1 VFRAS
6 QSTNGNFATDVEN
19 TIIVSGDRILK
30 PSNSRV
36 IQSVNVVEDISE
48 ISSLLVINST
58 SNSVLENNLSSAV
71 LKNNHSTG
79 KTNFNIG
86 GNTYVEYKSQEQHT
100 STNNSHTSN
109 HNAQFLTSTEAAVKA
124 FNEGDNGLG
133 YLIQLNNNTSEAK
146 SGAAANNNIATN
158 KDARLFSI
166 TENTVQSVEYTNAIS
181 TLSNNQG
188 TTTLGGITLF
198 NPLTEI
204 HSAWN
209 SRNSSMTTTGTALVI
224 VAAVAVTAATAGSAG
239 GAASSAAVSAGA
251 TSGGVVASAA
261 AGAAAAAVSATAA
274 TVAVSAVN
282 NGGNIAKTLKDT
294 TSKESLKNIAI
305 AALAGGIAGG
315 LMSFISPAPQA
326 GVATSGGDGAASLG
340 STSPTAVPTTS
351 PTEISAPMNTALS
364 TSPSPGS
371 ITNVNQLAN
380 AFAGAV
386 KNTSINVGSQ
396 IAAQSAVNGESVQDA
411 IKNQGTNILLY
422 AAGELAANQ
431 IGNAAHP
438 VDAQGNNLAPRINMP
453 TQLALHA
460 GLGCALAA
468 AGGNNCGAGAAAGVI
483 GEATGQYLNNNTQ
496 LTREQLIAAS
506 QITGALAAAT
516 VAEPEDG
523 NSVFAGSYIAANA
536 VRNNAIKVWVQEVA
550 VGNYHT
556 SIKIEPEDQE
566 LYKNDPRFKNSDQNG
581 IRFATIGAGPESFIN
596 ATLGLDTNLISNPN
610 RERDTD
616 LSIKI
621 PGMESSNL
629 VPSNLENQYITTLFR
644 LDNNYKDNLLYD
656 KFPNLNNQNGYNSN
670 SYISGIL
677 NAAGITPPQI
687 DLKLPGYRKPVPS
700 KYFGE

>member
-1 VFRAS
+1 MYR
-6 QSTNGNFATDVEN
+6 ND
-19 TIIVSGDRILK
+19 
-30 PSNSRV
+30 
-36 IQSVNVVEDISE
+36 
-48 ISSLLVINST
+48 
-58 SNSVLENNLSSAV
+58 
-71 LKNNHSTG
+71 
-79 KTNFNIG
+79 
-86 GNTYVEYKSQEQHT
+86 
-100 STNNSHTSN
+100 
-109 HNAQFLTSTEAAVKA
+109 
-124 FNEGDNGLG
+124 
-133 YLIQLNNNTSEAK
+133 
-146 SGAAANNNIATN
+146 
-158 KDARLFSI
+158 
-166 TENTVQSVEYTNAIS
+166 YT
-181 TLSNNQG
+181 
-188 TTTLGGITLF
+188 
-198 NPLTEI
+198 
-204 HSAWN
+204 
-209 SRNSSMTTTGTALVI
+209 
-224 VAAVAVTAATAGSAG
+224 
-239 GAASSAAVSAGA
+239 
-251 TSGGVVASAA
+251 
-261 AGAAAAAVSATAA
+261 
-274 TVAVSAVN
+274 
-282 NGGNIAKTLKDT
+282 GNIAKTLKDT

-556 SIKIEPEDQE
+556 SIKIQPEDQIRW
-566 LYKNDPRFKNSDQNG
+566 KNDPRYGDIFNNIDPETG
-581 IRFATIGAGPESFIN
+581 MYYATIGGGPDSSSSIF
-596 ATLGLDTNLISNPN
+596 GNLIGGETASGQMDGINRTRDINPLN
-610 RERDTD
+610 K
-616 LSIKI
+616 SW
-621 PGMESSNL
+621 ESSNL
-629 VPSNLENQYITTLFR
+629 VSINQENSYIEKLF
-644 LDNNYKDNLLYD
+644 NANANYKNNLDYAL
-656 KFPNLNNQNGYNSN
+656 FPNKNSSSYNSN
-670 SYISGIL
+670 SYTSGIL
-677 NAAGITPPQI
+677 EAVGITPPTLPKSTINAQWSDPEHPGRSGLI
-687 DLKLPGYRKPVPS
+687 NIEYTLPKFPTPGYSKPVPL
-700 KYFGE
+700 KYFQ